1 MDIEHKGDHY
11 EKTAEAAPVPET
23 YAQILD
29 RTLWSRK
36 EYLIFTAG
44 WMIQAF
50 AFSFESN
57 MYYGILGYVT
67 GFFTISSLG
76 SILPTILQI
85 LQAALVPFYVK
96 ICDVVGRAE
105 AITLAVLFYLIGFTV
120 QGSAQSFGHLA
131 VGQIFYGMGSTG
143 VLSLT
148 QVLIADTT
156 LLIDRG
162 IMFALWDLPGIASIF
177 AANAL
182 IDPLTLPKEHERPD
196 KWRLGFVAMGV
207 ISVVG
212 VLFLL
217 VPLWHLQLKAKRAKN
232 RVFQRRSLRWFLHEF
247 DTVGAVL
254 ITAAMSLT
262 LLPLI
267 LARSYEGNWRNGK
280 ILGMFCS
287 GIVFTIL
294 LVVWEAKFTDRPIM
308 SMRIWANRTAFGAL
322 VINMVLAIM
331 SSVNYQ
337 YFTLYLVVA
346 RGLTFG
352 DAMLL
357 ERGYPVLWTLCELV
371 AAILMKRFKTCRP
384 FVWAGIG
391 IHVLGTAL
399 MIPARLPDA
408 SAAFVVISQAVAG
421 AGAGIATI
429 ASTISMQGVVRKDEV
444 ATVIG
449 AQQILQAIG
458 YGIGGALAGGVWTQY
473 LPGRLAKHITTPYD
487 ENLAMND
494 PLKYI
499 RNLDPVT
506 KSQLVAAY
514 GDSQMLM
521 SSITCGLA
529 PEHKVTTPTE
539 AAAEPEPAAPGK
551 TEA

>member
-1 MDIEHKGDHY
+1 M
-11 EKTAEAAPVPET
+11 
-23 YAQILD
+23 
-29 RTLWSRK
+29 
-36 EYLIFTAG
+36 F
-44 WMIQAF
+44 QAF
-50 AFSFESN
+50 TFSFESN

-67 GFFTISSLG
+67 GFFTVSSIG

-105 AITLAVLFYLIGFTV
+105 SITLAILFYMIGFTV
-120 QGSAQSFGHLA
+120 QGTAQSFGQLA
-131 VGQIFYGMGSTG
+131 IGQIFYGMGSTG

-156 LLIDRG
+156 LLLDRG
-162 IMFALWDLPGIASIF
+162 IMFALWDLPGIASVF

-182 IDPLTLPKEHERPD
+182 IDPLTLPKADEPKD

-212 VLFLL
+212 AFTLL
-217 VPLWHLQLKAKRAKN
+217 GPLWHLQLKAKRAKN
-232 RVFQRRSLRWFLHEF
+232 RLFQRRSVGWFLHEF
-247 DTVGAVL
+247 DAVGAVL
-254 ITAAMSLT
+254 ITLAMSLT

-280 ILGMFCS
+280 ILAMFCS
-287 GIVFTIL
+287 GVVCTVL
-294 LVVWEAKFTDRPIM
+294 LVVWEARFTNRPIM

-322 VINMVLAIM
+322 VINMVLAVM

-352 DAMLL
+352 DALLL
-357 ERGYPVLWTLCELV
+357 ERGYPVLWIIFEII
-371 AAILMKRFKTCRP
+371 AALLMKRFKTCRP
-384 FVWAGIG
+384 FVWIGIG
-391 IHVLGTAL
+391 IHVLGCGL
-399 MIPARLPDA
+399 MIPARLPEA
-408 SAAFVVISQAVAG
+408 STAFVVISQAIAG
-421 AGAGIATI
+421 AGAGIAAVSSTI
-429 ASTISMQGVVRKDEV
+429 AMQSVVNKDEV

-449 AQQILQAIG
+449 AQQIMQAIG
-458 YGIGGALAGGVWTQY
+458 YGVGGALAGGVWTQY

-487 ENLAMND
+487 ERLAMND

-499 RNLDPVT
+499 PELSPTT
-506 KSQLVAAY
+506 KAQLVTAY
-514 GDSQMLM
+514 GDAQMLM
-521 SSITCGLA
+521 SIITCCLA
-529 PEHKVTTPTE
+529 IIAFFCAMLMKPIDMLQDQPDRIAQQNDV
-539 AAAEPEPAAPGK
+539 ADGEPSEVETMEVK
-551 TEA
+551 